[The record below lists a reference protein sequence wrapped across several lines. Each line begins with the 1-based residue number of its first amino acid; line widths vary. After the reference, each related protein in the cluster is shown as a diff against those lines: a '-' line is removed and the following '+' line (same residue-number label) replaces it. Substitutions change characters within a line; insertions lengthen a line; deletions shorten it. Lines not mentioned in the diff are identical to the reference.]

1 MDNWIADMPKIE
13 LHCHLDGS
21 MGLDVTRE
29 LLAQRG
35 EQYEIG
41 ELRQLLE
48 APMDCRSLAEYLE
61 KFDLPIRC
69 IQTEEGLRAAAY
81 DLAASAAK
89 EQVKYLEVRFAPS
102 FSTGEGLSIVQ
113 ILESVQAGLKEAE
126 DEADIHTGIIVC
138 GMRNLSMEENLS
150 MLRAAR
156 ELYGAGVVACD
167 LAGDEN
173 AYPTAQFAEFF
184 ELAKKLGVPFTI
196 HSGECGS
203 TENIR
208 TAIELGVSRLGHG
221 IAMAKDPSLM
231 AECAEKRIGVELCPT
246 SNLQTKAVRSMEEYP
261 FMQFFK
267 AGIPL
272 SVNTDNRTV
281 SRTTCTAEAALLQ
294 RTYQLSPEDFA
305 KIYRDSVEMS
315 FATDEVKEI
324 LLKKYRKL

>member
-208 TAIELGVSRLGHG
+208 TAIELGASRLGHG

>member
-21 MGLDVTRE
+21 MGLDVTRD

-35 EQYEIG
+35 EHYEIG

-48 APMDCRSLAEYLE
+48 APMDCQSLAEYLE

-69 IQTEEGLRAAAY
+69 LQTEEGLRAAAY
-81 DLAASAAK
+81 DLATSAAK

-102 FSTGEGLSIVQ
+102 FSTGEGLSIVK
-113 ILESVQAGLKEAE
+113 ILESVQAGLKKAE
-126 DEADIHTGIIVC
+126 DEADIHTGMIVC

-156 ELYGAGVVACD
+156 EMYGAGVAACD

-173 AYPTAQFAEFF
+173 AYPTAQFADFF
-184 ELAKKLGVPFTI
+184 QLAKELGIPFTI

-203 TENIR
+203 TENIKV
-208 TAIELGVSRLGHG
+208 AIALGASRLGHG

-231 AECAEKRIGVELCPT
+231 AECAAKRIGVELCPT
-246 SNLQTKAVRSMEEYP
+246 SNLQTKAVHSMEEYP

-281 SRTTCTAEAALLQ
+281 SRTTCAAEAALLQ
-294 RTYQLSPEDFA
+294 NTYQLFPEDFA

-315 FATDEVKEI
+315 FAKDEVKEI

>member
-21 MGLDVTRE
+21 MGLDVTRD

-208 TAIELGVSRLGHG
+208 TAIELGASRLGHG

>member
-1 MDNWIADMPKIE
+1 MENWIAEMPKIE

-35 EQYEIG
+35 EHYERA
-41 ELRQLLE
+41 ELQKLLE
-48 APMDCRSLAEYLE
+48 APMDCQSLAEYLE

-81 DLAASAAK
+81 DLAISAAA

-102 FSTGEGLSIVQ
+102 FSTGEGLRIAK
-113 ILESVQAGLKEAE
+113 IIESVQAGLQKAEAE
-126 DEADIHTGIIVC
+126 TDIHTGIIVC
-138 GMRNLSMEENLS
+138 GMRNLSMDENLS
-150 MLRAAR
+150 MLREAR

-184 ELAKKLGVPFTI
+184 ELAKKLGIPFTI

-208 TAIELGVSRLGHG
+208 VAIELGARRLGHG
-221 IAMAKDPSLM
+221 IAMVKDPALM
-231 AECAEKRIGVELCPT
+231 AECSAKRIGVELCPT

-261 FMQFFK
+261 FMQFYK
-267 AGIPL
+267 AQIPL

-294 RTYQLSPEDFA
+294 QTYHLSQEDFA
-305 KIYRDSVEMS
+305 RIYRDSVEMA

-324 LLKKYRKL
+324 LLKKNR